1 MHIELKVIDGQ
12 PFIVTRS
19 GKKEFVRTVAEQVAV
34 YEKKIRDCRASAD
47 DANYRASLAR
57 QAIEVALLS
66 GESCTAHRAE
76 LAAAE
81 ELATRFTNDGR
92 EANRAIKQIFALVDA
107 HAAAAIT
114 HTDAEHLAALTA
126 PYDLILKV
134 TAQ

>member
-1 MHIELKVIDGQ
+1 MPIELKVIAGQ

-19 GKKEFVRTVAEQVAV
+19 GKKEFVRTVAEQVAI
-34 YEKKIRDCRASAD
+34 YDKEIRDCRASAD
-47 DANYRASLAR
+47 DAIYSVSLAR
-57 QAIEVALLS
+57 QAIEAALLS
-66 GESCTAHRAE
+66 GESCTAHRAY
-76 LAAAE
+76 LAAAD

-107 HAAAAIT
+107 QAAAAIT
-114 HTDAEHLAALTA
+114 QTDAEHLAAQIQ